1 MICGDWYERWMDGLV
16 PSLTRTPRSPPAE
29 SNRLETKV
37 CGGQPYG
44 FTDTPAKAL
53 LRVARSRV
61 VTVALIR
68 RTATV
73 RARGSKPY
81 LALHVVAGE
90 SPPCRARLPGARSAP
105 GCCRSDVGIHGVRM
119 GKGTTSR
126 TALELAL
133 VACLQGSP

>member
-1 MICGDWYERWMDGLV
+1 MRCGDWYERWMDGLV

-68 RTATV
+68 RNRDRPGEGQQAV
-73 RARGSKPY
+73 PRPACHRGGIPHLVGLDSRAHEVPRG
-81 LALHVVAGE
+81 AA
-90 SPPCRARLPGARSAP
+90 AP
-105 GCCRSDVGIHGVRM
+105 
-119 GKGTTSR
+119 T
-126 TALELAL
+126 
-133 VACLQGSP
+133 